1 MKTNV
6 VLCNYISFT
15 FSVMSYKNTMNIVR
29 MINNN
34 NRSIK
39 NYNIFKKLSY
49 TNVEYKVSENDTL
62 IHALMRFSLFN
73 TTRLVVVDTDDN
85 IVGSFSQKKYM
96 KNISWLEGKSDSIY
110 MGDIIESRYHDSIA
124 NYNTDLLTCYD
135 KIIRYNLNEILIL
148 DNDDS
153 KKFDIVLSNDI
164 IHNIINSIK
173 ID

>member
-1 MKTNV
+1 
-6 VLCNYISFT
+6 
-15 FSVMSYKNTMNIVR
+15 MNIVR

-73 TTRLVVVDTDDN
+73 TTRLVVVDSDDN

-96 KNISWLEGKSDSIY
+96 KNISWLEGKSNIIY
-110 MGDIIESRYHDSIA
+110 MGDIMECRNHDSNA
-124 NYNTDLLTCYD
+124 NYNTNILTCYD